1 VPQLLR
7 WDGACCK
14 IAEGKEVG
22 LIIQVHPE
30 TPQADRIKRAVE
42 ILAEDG
48 VIVYPT
54 DTVYGIGCSIYPKKG
69 IERIRR
75 IKGRD
80 GAKHFSILSADL
92 KDLSRYA
99 RNVSNNAYKLMR
111 KMLPGPYTVVLQ
123 ASREIPRLMQSKKKT
138 IGIRVT
144 ENSICQ
150 SIVEE
155 LGHPIV
161 TTSANPSGQ
170 ELVGN
175 PYLIDD
181 WCGNLVD
188 LIIDGGDLDSVPST
202 VIDLNEEPPMIL
214 REGSDPFGILELL

>member
-1 VPQLLR
+1 M
-7 WDGACCK
+7 
-14 IAEGKEVG
+14 
-22 LIIQVHPE
+22 IIEVHPE
-30 TPQADRIKRAVE
+30 TPQQDRISRAVE
-42 ILAEDG
+42 ILADDG

-54 DTVYGIGCSIYPKKG
+54 DTIYGIGCSIYSKKG

-80 GAKHFSILSADL
+80 GAKHFSILCADL

-99 RNVSNNAYKLMR
+99 RNVSNSAYKLMR

-138 IGIRVT
+138 VGIRVT

-150 SIVEE
+150 SIVEQ

-161 TTSANPSGQ
+161 TTSANPSF
-170 ELVGN
+170 ET
-175 PYLIDD
+175 PAASPHLIDD

-188 LIIDGGDLDSVPST
+188 LIIDGGDLDALPST
-202 VIDLNEEPPMIL
+202 VIDLSVEPPHVL
-214 REGSDPFGILELL
+214 REGNDPLGILELL

>member
-1 VPQLLR
+1 M
-7 WDGACCK
+7 
-14 IAEGKEVG
+14 
-22 LIIQVHPE
+22 IIQVHPE
-30 TPQADRIKRAVE
+30 TPQSDRISRAVE
-42 ILAEDG
+42 VLADDG

-54 DTVYGIGCSIYPKKG
+54 DTIYGIGCSIYSKKG
-69 IERIRR
+69 IDRIRR

-80 GAKHFSILSADL
+80 ATKHFSILCADL

-99 RNVSNNAYKLMR
+99 RNVSNSAYKLMR

-144 ENSICQ
+144 ENAICQ
-150 SIVEE
+150 SIVQE

-161 TTSANPSGQ
+161 TTSANPSG
-170 ELVGN
+170 ELPAGN

-181 WCGNLVD
+181 WCGGLVD
-188 LIIDGGDLDSVPST
+188 LIIDGGELDAAPST
-202 VIDLNEEPPMIL
+202 VIDLSVAPPVVL
-214 REGSDPFGILELL
+214 RAGDDPFGILELL

>member
-1 VPQLLR
+1 M
-7 WDGACCK
+7 
-14 IAEGKEVG
+14 
-22 LIIQVHPE
+22 IIQVHPE
-30 TPQADRIKRAVE
+30 TPQLDRVNRAVE
-42 ILAEDG
+42 ILADDG

-54 DTVYGIGCSIYPKKG
+54 DTIYGIGCSIYSKKG

-80 GAKHFSILSADL
+80 GAKHFSILCANL

-99 RNVSNNAYKLMR
+99 RNVSNSAYKLMR
-111 KMLPGPYTVVLQ
+111 KILPGPYTVVLQ
-123 ASREIPRLMQSKKKT
+123 ASREIPRLMQSRKKT

-144 ENSICQ
+144 ENAICQ
-150 SIVEE
+150 SIVEL

-161 TTSANPSGQ
+161 TTSANVSG
-170 ELVGN
+170 EDPAAN
-175 PYLIDD
+175 PYVIDD

-202 VIDLNEEPPMIL
+202 VIDLSVEPPVVL
-214 REGSDPFGILELL
+214 REGDDPSGILELL

>member
-1 VPQLLR
+1 
-7 WDGACCK
+7 
-14 IAEGKEVG
+14 

-30 TPQADRIKRAVE
+30 APQLDRITRAVE
-42 ILAEDG
+42 ILADDG

-54 DTVYGIGCSIYPKKG
+54 DTIYGIGCSIYSKKG

-80 GAKHFSILSADL
+80 NTKQFSILCADL

-99 RNVSNNAYKLMR
+99 RNVANSAYKLMR

-144 ENSICQ
+144 ENPICQ
-150 SIVEE
+150 SIVEL

-161 TTSANPSGQ
+161 TTSANPSS
-170 ELVGN
+170 EAPAVS

-188 LIIDGGDLDSVPST
+188 LIIDGGDLNSLPST
-202 VIDLNEEPPMIL
+202 VIDLSVEPPLLL
-214 REGSDPFGILELL
+214 RAGNDPFRIMELL

>member
-1 VPQLLR
+1 M
-7 WDGACCK
+7 
-14 IAEGKEVG
+14 
-22 LIIQVHPE
+22 IIQVHPE
-30 TPQADRIKRAVE
+30 TPQMDRISRAVE
-42 ILAEDG
+42 VLSDDG

-54 DTVYGIGCSIYPKKG
+54 DTIYGIGCSIYSKKG

-80 GAKHFSILSADL
+80 ATKHFSILCADL
-92 KDLSRYA
+92 KDLSKYA
-99 RNVSNNAYKLMR
+99 RNVSNSAYKLMR

-123 ASREIPRLMQSKKKT
+123 ASREIPRLMQSRKKT

-144 ENSICQ
+144 ENAICQ

-161 TTSANPSGQ
+161 TTSANPSG
-170 ELVGN
+170 EVPVGN

-181 WCGNLVD
+181 WCGSLVD
-188 LIIDGGDLDSVPST
+188 LIIDGGDLDSAPST
-202 VIDLNEEPPMIL
+202 VVDLSVSPPVVL
-214 REGSDPFGILELL
+214 REGEDPFRILELL

>member
-1 VPQLLR
+1 M
-7 WDGACCK
+7 
-14 IAEGKEVG
+14 
-22 LIIQVHPE
+22 IIQVHPE
-30 TPQADRIKRAVE
+30 TPQMERINRAVQVLE
-42 ILAEDG
+42 DDG

-54 DTVYGIGCSIYPKKG
+54 DTIYGIGCSIYSKKG
-69 IERIRR
+69 IDRIRR

-80 GAKHFSILSADL
+80 AAKHFSILCADL

-99 RNVSNNAYKLMR
+99 RNVTNSAYKLMR

-123 ASREIPRLMQSKKKT
+123 ASREIPRLMQSRKKT

-144 ENSICQ
+144 ENPICQ

-161 TTSANPSGQ
+161 TTSANPSG
-170 ELVGN
+170 EPPAVN

-181 WCGNLVD
+181 WCGALVD
-188 LIIDGGDLDSVPST
+188 MIIDGGDLDSVPST
-202 VIDLNEEPPMIL
+202 VIDLSVEPPEVL
-214 REGSDPFGILELL
+214 REGDDPFGILELL

>member
-1 VPQLLR
+1 
-7 WDGACCK
+7 
-14 IAEGKEVG
+14 

-30 TPQADRIKRAVE
+30 TPQLDRVNRAVE
-42 ILAEDG
+42 ILADDG

-54 DTVYGIGCSIYPKKG
+54 DTIYGIGCSIYSKKG

-80 GAKHFSILSADL
+80 GAKHFSILCANL

-99 RNVSNNAYKLMR
+99 RNVSNSAYKLMR

-123 ASREIPRLMQSKKKT
+123 ASREIPRLMQSRKKT

-144 ENSICQ
+144 ENAICQ
-150 SIVEE
+150 SIVER

-161 TTSANPSGQ
+161 TTSANPSS
-170 ELVGN
+170 ESPATN
-175 PYLIDD
+175 PYVIDD

-202 VIDLNEEPPMIL
+202 VIDLSVESPVVL
-214 REGSDPFGILELL
+214 REGDDPSGILELL